1 LIKETTRVTDESDE
15 VLSRVE
21 DGVGFVTLNR
31 PKAIN
36 SLNQDMVD
44 ELRAVLSHLGF
55 ADVFDGDFFAPL
67 GQAGRRPHADDR
79 GGRRTRAGWGL
90 PTGDDMRR
98 RHVVA
103 RKGLVLN
110 VYRLCRRGLLASSR

>member
-55 ADVFDGDFFAPL
+55 ADVFDGDFFAPWAKLAAVRTPTIAAVAGHAL
-67 GQAGRRPHADDR
+67 G
-79 GGRRTRAGWGL
+79 GGCQLAMIC
-90 PTGDDMRR
+90 D
-98 RHVVA
+98 VA
-103 RKGLVLN
+103 T
-110 VYRLCRRGLLASSR
+110 